1 MDYKTLHPDSNTD
14 DRYLLLLV
22 DLLTKYVWYKC
33 TLGKPAAGVA
43 DFVQER
49 FVEWKAMGYTPK
61 ILHTDNGG
69 EFKNALVEAVCK
81 EHNVEV
87 RHGLPGH
94 PQAQGAI
101 ERVVQTFWRELRKRD
116 PNADM
121 MEPDYDWVSQYVATT
136 NSKNSNVT
144 AFRGARCVT

>member
-1 MDYKTLHPDSNTD
+1 MDYKTLHPDSQTNH
-14 DRYLLLLV
+14 RYLLLMV

-33 TLGKPAAGVA
+33 TLGKPADGVA
-43 DFVQER
+43 EFVRER
-49 FVEWKAMGYTPK
+49 FDEWKALGYSCK

-81 EHNVEV
+81 EYRVEV

-101 ERVVQTFWRELRKRD
+101 ERVVQTFWRELRKLDR
-116 PNADM
+116 NADM
-121 MEPDYDWVSQYVATT
+121 REPEYDWVQQYVP
-136 NSKNSNVT
+136 
-144 AFRGARCVT
+144 FMRMP